1 MPSASAWFRSVT
13 SHAGAAAND
22 RSSCTCT
29 ARSRCSLPGRSW
41 RSSKYRVGGS
51 ATRARTRE
59 STFSSSGSTSGDHD
73 GGGDSIATP
82 RPLVA
87 PGRPDAPRRREAPIL
102 RDWFAT
108 CLLTAKPKVTCG
120 SPDQG

>member
-82 RPLVA
+82 RPHVA
-87 PGRPDAPRRREAPIL
+87 RPDVRTRRDGARLPYFGTGL
-102 RDWFAT
+102 RRAFSA
-108 CLLTAKPKVTCG
+108 KVTCG

>member
-73 GGGDSIATP
+73 GGGDSIDDDALTWSHA
-82 RPLVA
+82 RTS
-87 PGRPDAPRRREAPIL
+87 GRAETARQDLPDFENCNWPC
-102 RDWFAT
+102 D
-108 CLLTAKPKVTCG
+108 VTL
-120 SPDQG
+120 

>member
-73 GGGDSIATP
+73 GGGDSI
-82 RPLVA
+82 L
-87 PGRPDAPRRREAPIL
+87 PRRARARRTRTSGRAE
-102 RDWFAT
+102 
-108 CLLTAKPKVTCG
+108 TARG
-120 SPDQG
+120 SHTSGLVCDVPSQRR